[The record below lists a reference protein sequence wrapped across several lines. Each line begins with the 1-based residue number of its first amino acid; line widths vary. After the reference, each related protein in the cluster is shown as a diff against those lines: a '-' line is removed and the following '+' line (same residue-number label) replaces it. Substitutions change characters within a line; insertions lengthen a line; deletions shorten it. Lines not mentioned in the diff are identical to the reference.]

1 MTLLK
6 IVFDLNLIL
15 LALDH
20 LVTGSYGLFFPI
32 KAIRMY
38 KHLYGAEIPET
49 REYFIILKP
58 WGALG
63 IFAGL
68 VGLLP
73 VLDPQ
78 KYFLIL
84 IALVILLVMRLIYR
98 LALQKETEKHLKL
111 SKKSNLRSIGLIV
124 TCGLV
129 IVLQIILL

>member
-1 MTLLK
+1 MAFLK
-6 IVFDLNLIL
+6 ILFNLNLIL

-20 LVTGSYGLFFPI
+20 LTTGAYGLFFPV

-38 KHLYGAEIPET
+38 KKLYGAEIPET

-73 VLDPQ
+73 VVDPQ

-84 IALVILLVMRLIYR
+84 FALLILLGMRLIYR
-98 LALQKETEKHLKL
+98 LKLQKESEQFLKL
-111 SKKSNLRSIGLIV
+111 SKKSNLRSIGLIIV
-124 TCGLV
+124 CAFVVIIQV
-129 IVLQIILL
+129 IVS